1 MKLTKRSDKVSKD
14 ENQLGIS
21 RRSFIRN
28 SSLAAAGG
36 VAGASMFAPGM
47 MKKKQKRKRLIRK
60 RLLKL
65 NVPFVLTVLWVVV
78 FTPKYKKV
86 SGLAKSPLLTI
97 LLTLVDTVLK
107 VLRYANTVMVS
118 VALNIQ

>member
-36 VAGASMFAPGM
+36 VAGASLFAPSFM
-47 MKKKQKRKRLIRK
+47 RKAEAFPEADYSAPKVVKRTICSHW
-60 RLLKL
+60 
-65 NVPFVLTVLWVVV
+65 FCGLWH
-78 FTPKYKKV
+78 
-86 SGLAKSPLLTI
+86 LC
-97 LLTLVDTVLK
+97 
-107 VLRYANTVMVS
+107 
-118 VALNIQ
+118 